1 MSDPSDAPADIA
13 RPDGRAVDV
22 CRAFVDAIA
31 WGEHKTVWELLAPE
45 GRKTV
50 LRVGTARGM
59 DEALVMRL
67 RDGTASPAEQEAFLT
82 DLVNGLRADLEGN
95 PLDLLDYE
103 LDPTAVLGPGA
114 ARVVMTVPL
123 PDTLAAGGTLP
134 AGWFDLSCD
143 DGGRWRVERLVPR
156 PPAR

>member
-1 MSDPSDAPADIA
+1 MTAPAG
-13 RPDGRAVDV
+13 PSGSAVDV

-50 LRVGTARGM
+50 LRVGTSRGM
-59 DEALVMRL
+59 DEALAMRL
-67 RDGTASPAEQEAFLT
+67 REGTASPAEQEAFLT

-95 PLDLLDYE
+95 PLDSLRYE
-103 LDPTAVLGPGA
+103 LDPAAVLGPGA
-114 ARVVMTVPL
+114 ARVVITIPL
-123 PDTLAAGGTLP
+123 PEGLSAGGALP

-143 DGGRWRVERLVPR
+143 DGGSWRVERLVPR